1 MPRTKSSKKTVKN
14 EVKKQPQPDGEEP
27 APVVLSPDPAAPA
40 APAAAPEPA
49 AAVEAAESIG
59 DITETTAN
67 IQDTVKRGR
76 GNNREKIAD
85 GDIRLQ
91 IRVSPK
97 VGQIL
102 MAAAE
107 MRRCPV
113 GNYAAALLTEW
124 TFSHP
129 DGK

>member
-1 MPRTKSSKKTVKN
+1 MPRPKSTKKPAKN
-14 EVKKQPQPDGEEP
+14 EVKKQPQPDEDEP
-27 APVVLSPDPAAPA
+27 APVVLSPDLAAPA
-40 APAAAPEPA
+40 ASAAPAA
-49 AAVEAAESIG
+49 AAVEAAESIVN
-59 DITETTAN
+59 ITDTTAN
-67 IQDTVKRGR
+67 IQDTAKRGR

>member
-1 MPRTKSSKKTVKN
+1 MPRPKSTKKPAKN
-14 EVKKQPQPDGEEP
+14 EVKKQPQPDEDEP
-27 APVVLSPDPAAPA
+27 APVVLSPDLAAPA
-40 APAAAPEPA
+40 ASAAPAA
-49 AAVEAAESIG
+49 AAVEAAESIVN
-59 DITETTAN
+59 ITDTTAN
-67 IQDTVKRGR
+67 IQDTAKRGR

-102 MAAAE
+102 IAAAE